1 MIYGCGG
8 FAEHKRWKDKMETHF
23 NSGKGERVNN
33 VMAHVIMARLWRKL
47 GQNKACKYKQISMV
61 LDERVGEVL
70 LLISFKTMAGRDS
83 YC

>member
-1 MIYGCGG
+1 MVVVVLQSTSD
-8 FAEHKRWKDKMETHF
+8 EKTRWKHT
-23 NSGKGERVNN
+23 SGKGERVNN